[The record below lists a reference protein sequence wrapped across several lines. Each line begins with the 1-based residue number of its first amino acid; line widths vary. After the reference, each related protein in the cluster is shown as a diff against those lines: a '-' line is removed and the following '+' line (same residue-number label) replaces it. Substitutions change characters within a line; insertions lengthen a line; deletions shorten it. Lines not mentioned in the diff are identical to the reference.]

1 MSATVTNVASRL
13 ETVIGPARVNSSSES
28 CAKVAVDSVVPSVV
42 ARPTSSE
49 EVVEIV
55 CFAKSEKLALIP
67 CGNRTKLG
75 IGMPPTRYDIALDM
89 TALNQIAYYDPDD
102 LTLSVDGGMNLTQLS
117 DALAEQKQFLPLA
130 VPFFDECT
138 VGGAIASNIGSALRP
153 GYGSARD
160 FLLGAEFV
168 NGAGTLTK
176 SGGRV
181 VKNVTGYDLH
191 KLLIGS
197 LGTLGA
203 ITRLNFRTFPLPESY
218 GHLVSAFSSVEDV
231 VRFQAMVAKSPL
243 APSSF
248 DILGPEAAQIVAE
261 FKDNRDSALPSW
273 FTRGEWHVCV
283 GFEGA
288 EAVLRRYS
296 SELAQYTQKCGAS
309 TYHLLKK
316 SDEKSLRDGLRELV
330 KSLSS
335 SGSGSAATIFRIN
348 VFPCFPPDVMNL
360 RTLAQRFSI
369 PCCIFANSSG
379 PLYFALQPNDLG
391 AKTIGAVTQIA
402 SRVFEYAASK
412 DGQASILFC
421 PRELKE
427 QVNVWGNPGSDAHL
441 MRRVKNA
448 FDPQNIFAPGRF
460 VTAI

>member
-1 MSATVTNVASRL
+1 MRETVTNVASRL
-13 ETVIGPARVNSSSES
+13 ETVIGGARVDSSLKS
-28 CAKVAVDSVVPSVV
+28 CAKFAVDDVVPSVI
-42 ARPTSSE
+42 ARPASSA
-49 EVVEIV
+49 EVMEIV
-55 CFAKSEKLALIP
+55 RLAKSEKLALIP
-67 CGNRTKLG
+67 CGRRTKLG
-75 IGMPPTRYDIALDM
+75 IGMPPAHYDIALDM
-89 TALNQIAYYDPDD
+89 TGLNQIAYYDPAD
-102 LTLSVDGGMNLTQLS
+102 LTLSVDGGMNLAQLAE
-117 DALAEQKQFLPLA
+117 ALAEQRQFIPLA

-138 VGGAIASNIGSALRP
+138 VGGTIASNIGSALRP

-168 NGAGTLTK
+168 NGAGTFTK

-203 ITRLNFRTFPLPESY
+203 ITRLNFRTFPLPEGY

-335 SGSGSAATIFRIN
+335 SGPATTIFRIN

-379 PLYFALQPNDLG
+379 PLYFAIQPNDLG

-402 SRVFEYAASK
+402 ISVFEYAASEN
-412 DGQASILFC
+412 GQASILFC
-421 PRELKE
+421 PVELKQ
-427 QVNVWGNPGSDAHL
+427 QVNIWGYPRNDAHL
-441 MRRVKNA
+441 TPRVKNA
-448 FDPQNIFAPGRF
+448 FDPQNIFAPGRL
-460 VTAI
+460 VAAV

>member
-1 MSATVTNVASRL
+1 MNTTATNIAARL
-13 ETVIGPARVNSSSES
+13 ETIIGATRVDGSSES
-28 CAKVAVDSVVPSVV
+28 CTRFAVDGVVPS
-42 ARPTSSE
+42 AITRPSSSA

-55 CFAKSEKLALIP
+55 RFAKSEKLAVIP
-67 CGNRTKLG
+67 CGNGTKLG
-75 IGMPPTRYDIALDM
+75 IGMPPARYDIALEM
-89 TALNQIAYYDPDD
+89 TGLNQIAYYDPGD
-102 LTLSVDGGMNLTQLS
+102 LTLSVDAGMNLTELAQ
-117 DALAEQKQFLPLA
+117 ALGKQKQFVPLA

-138 VGGAIASNIGSALRP
+138 VGGAIASNIGSTLRP
-153 GYGSARD
+153 RYGTARD

-168 NGAGTLTK
+168 NGAGTFTK

-203 ITRLNFRTFPLPESY
+203 ITRLNFRTFPLPEAY

-273 FTRGEWHVCV
+273 FTHGAWHVCV

-296 SELAQYTQKCGAS
+296 SELVQYAQKCGAS
-309 TYHLLKK
+309 PYHLLKK

-335 SGSGSAATIFRIN
+335 PGSAATIFRIN
-348 VFPCFPPDVMNL
+348 VFPCFPRDVTNL

-379 PLYFALQPNDLG
+379 PLYFALAPHDLED
-391 AKTIGAVTQIA
+391 KTIGSLAHIA
-402 SRVFEYAASK
+402 SGIFEYAGAHNGS
-412 DGQASILFC
+412 ASILFC
-421 PRELKE
+421 PVELKQ
-427 QVNVWGNPGSDAHL
+427 QVNIWGYPRNDAHL

-448 FDPQNIFAPGRF
+448 FDPQNIFVPGRL
-460 VTAI
+460 VAAG